1 MKETYDTWVPSLGQE
16 YPLKEG
22 MATHPS
28 IVTWRVPWTEKCG
41 RLQSIGSHRVRH
53 YWRDLAGTR
62 ALGYTSSGI
71 KCCIQL
77 CPLLFVPKKVKLL
90 CPVRLF
96 VISQTVD
103 CQAPSSMGFSR
114 QEYWSWLP
122 FPAPGDFPNPGMD
135 PGSPTL
141 QTDSLPSQPKGPLIK
156 RCWISNNARS
166 ST

>member
-90 CPVRLF
+90 CPVRLCDPM
-96 VISQTVD
+96 D
-103 CQAPSSMGFSR
+103 C
-114 QEYWSWLP
+114 
-122 FPAPGDFPNPGMD
+122 
-135 PGSPTL
+135 
-141 QTDSLPSQPKGPLIK
+141 SLPHFSVHGIFQARVLEWVAISFPRGYSQPRDQTWVSRIVGRYFTIWAT
-156 RCWISNNARS
+156 REV
-166 ST
+166 T